1 MTGRITH
8 GAKRNRVF
16 HTLFTFFYSLS
27 FILYFSVPS
36 FSLFFFRCGFKILL
50 PFEMFDNIFVGSSAV
65 FPNRSGPVDHK
76 KKRHLKY
83 DGGTQ
88 NRRKTEAS
96 RERKITWKRASPAFH
111 ERWGNEGAR
120 VDKRIG

>member
-16 HTLFTFFYSLS
+16 HTLSTFFILFLSFFTFLFL
-27 FILYFSVPS
+27 F

-76 KKRHLKY
+76 KKRHLRY

>member
-16 HTLFTFFYSLS
+16 HTLSTFFILFLSFFTFLFLS
-27 FILYFSVPS
+27 FFFLFS
-36 FSLFFFRCGFKILL
+36 FRYGFKILL

-76 KKRHLKY
+76 KS
-83 DGGTQ
+83 DT
-88 NRRKTEAS
+88 
-96 RERKITWKRASPAFH
+96 
-111 ERWGNEGAR
+111 
-120 VDKRIG
+120 